1 MCSYSLLKIAYRRTN
16 IMKKI
21 FIFYLMITILNI
33 IEEHLIHIHGHD
45 ITPFSPLIIFDTVA
59 IKSLDDLLQ

>member
-1 MCSYSLLKIAYRRTN
+1 
-16 IMKKI
+16 MKKI
-21 FIFYLMITILNI
+21 FFFFLMITILNI